1 MTKKTLKVGDGGLMA
16 RECKQSLECISWM
29 YFFPNSS
36 VSWVLNFIA
45 LHFSFA
51 WLSFWLLQPMFLFV
65 SHFFVF
71 IYVFVALVCCVFQPT
86 FECAQHPKAG
96 QNSFS
101 WPFSNFFHHFKCF
114 LVIFLLKTRKKHL
127 KRQCF
132 RLLFKAVRHANAGW
146 LQFEMN
152 KKGWKG
158 KKSF

>member
-71 IYVFVALVCCVFQPT
+71 IYVFVALVCCVFQPA
-86 FECAQHPKAG
+86 FGCAQHPKAG

-114 LVIFLLKTRKKHL
+114 LVIFCWKQEKNIWKDSVLGYSLKLLDMQTLVDSSSKWTKK
-127 KRQCF
+127 
-132 RLLFKAVRHANAGW
+132 V
-146 LQFEMN
+146 E
-152 KKGWKG
+152 
-158 KKSF
+158 